1 MYLYYYK
8 ITNIHNLGCKQRLWA
23 LILIISLI
31 LIIFEIQPITVH
43 VCIHIC
49 KSTHLY
55 SYNRPA
61 QSIIHVPL
69 QVNRFQKS
77 ILLIVQYKYLK
88 SCSGDFILQ
97 NLILHTRS
105 CGLVLLLNL
114 VGFFISTWPSWS
126 GGIVLYRSCTN
137 SEGASRRGQPLNIF
151 TWFIEAGGLTHL
163 HNLGL
168 IRRLWA
174 S

>member
-8 ITNIHNLGCKQRLWA
+8 ITNIHNLGCKQRLRA

-49 KSTHLY
+49 KSTHLHIY
-55 SYNRPA
+55 TSTHLHSYNRPTE
-61 QSIIHVPL
+61 SIIHVPL

-77 ILLIVQYKYLK
+77 ILLIVQYKYSK

-97 NLILHTRS
+97 NLILRSRS
-105 CGLVLLLNL
+105 CGT
-114 VGFFISTWPSWS
+114 GFITQSSWVFHFHLTIMVRWNCFVPQLYQLRR
-126 GGIVLYRSCTN
+126 GI
-137 SEGASRRGQPLNIF
+137 RRGQPLNIF
-151 TWFIEAGGLTHL
+151 T
-163 HNLGL
+163 
-168 IRRLWA
+168 
-174 S
+174 